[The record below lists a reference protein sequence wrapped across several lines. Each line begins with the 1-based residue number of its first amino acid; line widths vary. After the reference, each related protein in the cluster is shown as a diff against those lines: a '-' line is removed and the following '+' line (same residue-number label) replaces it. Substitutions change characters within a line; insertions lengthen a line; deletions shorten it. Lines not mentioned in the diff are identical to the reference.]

1 MDPNLVLF
9 YWEEIKKVECL
20 RSHDYI
26 RNVIITVIYEGLKG
40 WLKYLEYSYRSSC
53 MMVTLPRASEILKL
67 HISPVWPVLTVATM
81 MTRSR
86 HRPVPR
92 VRDELI
98 IWSLANYNKH
108 IRSEN
113 RISSICILSTEFS
126 FSWPKFWGRQTTFDS
141 WWIFQTF
148 LRGFWCL
155 LNLEENVIQ
164 NIVWMLKGKWYEGIH
179 GHLIRGK
186 FH

>member
-1 MDPNLVLF
+1 MDPKLVLF

-108 IRSEN
+108 IRSKI
-113 RISSICILSTEFS
+113 RIFVFYQQNFLSPGLSFEAGKQHLTVGEFS
-126 FSWPKFWGRQTTFDS
+126 RLFWEAFDV
-141 WWIFQTF
+141 
-148 LRGFWCL
+148 C
-155 LNLEENVIQ
+155 
-164 NIVWMLKGKWYEGIH
+164 
-179 GHLIRGK
+179 
-186 FH
+186 